1 MNYWFSGI
9 RYLENNDQVF
19 KSYRQKKNLLN
30 TNKSAFHVLFNSIC
44 SQQISASAA
53 SSIQLK
59 SKILFNK
66 ITLSNFVSNI
76 NKINELPITKN
87 KKKSVLSLVE
97 YLTLN
102 NHIKWKLL
110 SESDVYNHLIN
121 IFGIGPW
128 TIQMFSIFYRGCS
141 DIVPLNDL
149 GFINSYKKFY
159 SDPLLKKLEYNIL
172 LWKPYGTIVTMNLW
186 LAYDSKQQ

>member
-1 MNYWFSGI
+1 MNYWSSGI
-9 RYLENNDQVF
+9 RYLENNDQIF
-19 KSYRQKKNLLN
+19 KSYRQEKNLLN
-30 TNKSAFHVLFNSIC
+30 TNKSAFHVLFDSIC
-44 SQQISASAA
+44 SQQISTSAA

-66 ITLSNFVSNI
+66 ITLSNFASDI

-87 KKKSVLSLVE
+87 KKKSVLSLVKF
-97 YLTLN
+97 LTLN
-102 NHIKWKLL
+102 KNIKWKLL
-110 SESDVYNHLIN
+110 SELDVYNHLIN

-128 TIQMFSIFYRGCS
+128 TIHMFNIFYRGSS

-159 SDPLLKKLEYNIL
+159 KDPLLKKLESNIL
-172 LWKPYGTIVTMNLW
+172 LWEPYGTIVTINLW
-186 LAYDSKQQ
+186 SAYDSKQ